1 MNEKPDVSAKEFGA
15 MQAKVEYIREG
26 VDRHTIMLERIE
38 TALQKNVTQAYLEKY
53 IKKHEKE
60 SEEKYVKKSDIKGL
74 LDIWK
79 ALTST
84 AAKIIAS
91 VIIIFILYVG
101 GSAITHNST
110 ANTKG
115 LDMDKIKEVI
125 R

>member
-1 MNEKPDVSAKEFGA
+1 MEPEVSAKEFGA
-15 MQAKVEYIREG
+15 LEADVRHIKEG
-26 VDRHTIMLERIE
+26 VDKHTITLERIE
-38 TALQKNVTQAYLEKY
+38 NITRTNVTQAQLKTY
-53 IKKHEKE
+53 IAEHEKE
-60 SEEKYVKKSDIKGL
+60 SEDKYVKKTDIKGL

-110 ANTKG
+110 PNTKG

-125 R
+125 K